1 MKMPQ
6 IKIVASLAV
15 LAMLA
20 LPALALGASSDEGY
34 GGPNN
39 VVSGVQ
45 TDSSGDPTS
54 SAEPEVESDEG
65 ETAGVSSVSDDD
77 SGVLPFTGADLLIM
91 AASGGLL
98 LMFGFG
104 LRRLTRHPSQP

>member
-1 MKMPQ
+1 MKTLQ
-6 IKIVASLAV
+6 FKIVALAV
-15 LAMLA
+15 LAVLA
-20 LPALALGASSDEGY
+20 LPTVALGASSDEGY

-45 TDSSGDPTS
+45 TDNDEGPTS
-54 SAEPEVESDEG
+54 PAPES
-65 ETAGVSSVSDDD
+65 ETAGVQTVSDTDD
-77 SGVLPFTGADLLIM
+77 SDVLPFTGTDLLIM

-104 LRRLTRHPSQP
+104 LRRLTRRQIQP

>member
-1 MKMPQ
+1 MKTLQ
-6 IKIVASLAV
+6 FKIAALAALAV
-15 LAMLA
+15 LA
-20 LPALALGASSDEGY
+20 LPTVALGASSDEGY

-45 TDSSGDPTS
+45 TDNDEGPTS
-54 SAEPEVESDEG
+54 SPEPAES
-65 ETAGVSSVSDDD
+65 ETAGVQTVSDTDD
-77 SGVLPFTGADLLIM
+77 SDVLPFTGTDLLIM

-104 LRRLTRHPSQP
+104 LRRLTRRPSL

>member
-1 MKMPQ
+1 MKTLQ
-6 IKIVASLAV
+6 IKIVALAV
-15 LAMLA
+15 LAVLA
-20 LPALALGASSDEGY
+20 LPTAALGASSDEGY

-45 TDSSGDPTS
+45 TNNDEGPPPSP
-54 SAEPEVESDEG
+54 EPES
-65 ETAGVSSVSDDD
+65 ETAGVETVSASDDSD
-77 SGVLPFTGADLLIM
+77 DVLPFTGTDLLIM

-104 LRRLTRHPSQP
+104 LRRLTRRQIQP

>member
-1 MKMPQ
+1 MKTLQ
-6 IKIVASLAV
+6 FKIVALAV
-15 LAMLA
+15 LAVLA
-20 LPALALGASSDEGY
+20 LPTVALGASSDEGY

-45 TDSSGDPTS
+45 TDN
-54 SAEPEVESDEG
+54 DEG
-65 ETAGVSSVSDDD
+65 PTPSPEPVTAGVQTVSESDD
-77 SGVLPFTGADLLIM
+77 SGVLPFTGTDLLIM

-104 LRRLTRHPSQP
+104 LRRLTRRQIQP

>member
-1 MKMPQ
+1 MKTLQ
-6 IKIVASLAV
+6 IKIVALAV
-15 LAMLA
+15 LAVLA
-20 LPALALGASSDEGY
+20 LPTLALGASSNEGY

-45 TDSSGDPTS
+45 TNNDEGPPPSSP
-54 SAEPEVESDEG
+54 EPES
-65 ETAGVSSVSDDD
+65 ETAGVATVSDTDD
-77 SGVLPFTGADLLIM
+77 SDVLPFTGTDLLIM

-104 LRRLTRHPSQP
+104 LRRLTRHPQS

>member
-6 IKIVASLAV
+6 IKIAASLAV
-15 LAMLA
+15 LALLA

-45 TDSSGDPTS
+45 SGNSEDPTS
-54 SAEPEVESDEG
+54 SAEPQGEPDES

-77 SGVLPFTGADLLIM
+77 SGVLPFTGADLLII
-91 AASGGLL
+91 AVSGGLL
-98 LMFGFG
+98 LMLGLG
-104 LRRLTRHPSQP
+104 LRRMTRHPSQP

>member
-1 MKMPQ
+1 MKTLQ
-6 IKIVASLAV
+6 IKIVVLAV
-15 LAMLA
+15 LAALA
-20 LPALALGASSDEGY
+20 LPTVALGASSNEGY

-45 TDSSGDPTS
+45 TDNDEGPTS
-54 SAEPEVESDEG
+54 SPAPES
-65 ETAGVSSVSDDD
+65 ETAGVQSVSDTDD
-77 SGVLPFTGADLLIM
+77 SSVLPFTGTDLLIM

-104 LRRLTRHPSQP
+104 LRRLTRRPSL

>member
-1 MKMPQ
+1 MKTLQ
-6 IKIVASLAV
+6 FKIVALAV
-15 LAMLA
+15 LAVLA
-20 LPALALGASSDEGY
+20 LPTMALGASSNEGY

-45 TDSSGDPTS
+45 TDNDEGPTS
-54 SAEPEVESDEG
+54 SPES
-65 ETAGVSSVSDDD
+65 ETAGVQTVSESDDSD
-77 SGVLPFTGADLLIM
+77 VLPFTGTDLLIM

-104 LRRLTRHPSQP
+104 LRRLTRRPSL

>member
-1 MKMPQ
+1 MKTLQ
-6 IKIVASLAV
+6 FKIVALAV
-15 LAMLA
+15 LAVLA
-20 LPALALGASSDEGY
+20 LPTVALGASSDEGY

-45 TDSSGDPTS
+45 TDNDEGPTS
-54 SAEPEVESDEG
+54 SPEPES
-65 ETAGVSSVSDDD
+65 ETAGVQTVSDTDD
-77 SGVLPFTGADLLIM
+77 SDVLPFTGTDLLIM

-104 LRRLTRHPSQP
+104 LRRLTRRPSL

>member
-1 MKMPQ
+1 MKTLQ
-6 IKIVASLAV
+6 LKIVALAV
-15 LAMLA
+15 LAVLA
-20 LPALALGASSDEGY
+20 LPTVALGASSDEGY

-45 TDSSGDPTS
+45 TDNDEGPTS
-54 SAEPEVESDEG
+54 SPEES
-65 ETAGVSSVSDDD
+65 ETAGVQTVSDTDD
-77 SGVLPFTGADLLIM
+77 SDVLPFTGTDLLIM

-104 LRRLTRHPSQP
+104 LRRLTRRPSL

>member
-1 MKMPQ
+1 MKTLQ
-6 IKIVASLAV
+6 IKIVVALAA
-15 LAMLA
+15 LALLA
-20 LPALALGASSDEGY
+20 LPTVALGASSDEGY

-45 TDSSGDPTS
+45 TDNDEGPTS
-54 SAEPEVESDEG
+54 SAEPEG
-65 ETAGVSSVSDDD
+65 ETAGVQTVSESDD
-77 SGVLPFTGADLLIM
+77 SGDVLPFTGTDLLIM

-104 LRRLTRHPSQP
+104 LRKLTRHPSS